1 MASVSLLVLL
11 CMHSEARQVKTRQA
25 AGMSQVA
32 AVWKFMPARQM
43 PSHNSN
49 RGVKNNKADGQLGLR
64 WGNKAACLNAR
75 GSREVVPPM
84 MGPIDV
90 DFLAAGVAGVLVAA
104 TLAPLAWSSCSLV
117 RSAKPLQ
124 PQNQHA

>member
-1 MASVSLLVLL
+1 
-11 CMHSEARQVKTRQA
+11 
-25 AGMSQVA
+25 
-32 AVWKFMPARQM
+32 MPARHV
-43 PSHNSN
+43 PSHNRT
-49 RGVKNNKADGQLGLR
+49 RGVKNNKADGQFGLM
-64 WGNKAACLNAR
+64 WGNKAACLDAGG
-75 GSREVVPPM
+75 GSREFAPPM

-124 PQNQHA
+124 PTS